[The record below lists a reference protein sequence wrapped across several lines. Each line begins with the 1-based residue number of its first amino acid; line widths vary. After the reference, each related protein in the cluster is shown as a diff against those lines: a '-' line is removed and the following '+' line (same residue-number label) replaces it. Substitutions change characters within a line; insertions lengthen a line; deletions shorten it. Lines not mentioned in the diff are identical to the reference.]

1 MHSIL
6 IPSFWAHFAPFL
18 VQKLEEKGIPKKFIH
33 FSFKSLCCYNCIQ
46 LNQKSPM
53 KNLIS
58 DPLWTSFCP
67 KTSKQVS
74 KSFRSISSLHATANI
89 CKKKFRKFRKV
100 SIFQKI
106 WKISVWTQWN
116 FFQWLILTGVL
127 VLFISRCARK

>member
-89 CKKKFRKFRKV
+89 CKKIQKNSKCQFSRKFEKYQFGP
-100 SIFQKI
+100 SGTSF
-106 WKISVWTQWN
+106 N
-116 FFQWLILTGVL
+116 D
-127 VLFISRCARK
+127 